1 MGGANEG
8 SGWIQRVVAPWSYQ
22 DGNVLNAI
30 VDPVNLTS
38 WDSEGKKVANFGEG
52 SKESEAVV
60 PTASTETG
68 TETGTETITDTIAKA
83 QATAQAVTTAKK
95 RAASRSRSI
104 YSSPLGIA
112 GEASTAKKTLLG
124 E

>member
-38 WDSEGKKVANFGEG
+38 WDSEGKKVSNFGEG
-52 SKESEAVV
+52 SKETEAVV

-68 TETGTETITDTIAKA
+68 TGTVDETIAKA

-104 YSSPLGIA
+104 YSSPLGLS